1 MAKNHKW
8 LQMDEFLS
16 LKADEG
22 FPNES
27 SLGPHPHQGPKYC
40 PIVDTLSVALHGRG
54 RIGLPG
60 RGEADFSSQ
69 SLLGSGN

>member
-27 SLGPHPHQGPKYC
+27 SLGPHPHQGPKYR
-40 PIVDTLSVALHGRG
+40 PIVDILSVALRGRG